1 MHMKYGK
8 MLKDT
13 RRELGISQ
21 RSLADK
27 LGISHMT
34 VISMENDGNVCINI
48 LEKACEILD
57 IQIIF
62 KKRNN
67 KESMSIPK
75 KYYPRRQEDTV

>member
-1 MHMKYGK
+1 MKYGK
-8 MLKDT
+8 LLRDA

-21 RSLADK
+21 RSLANE

-34 VISMENDGNVCINI
+34 VISMENDGNVSINI
-48 LEKACEILD
+48 LEKACERLD

-75 KYYPRRQEDTV
+75 KYYPRRQGEE